1 MADLVPT
8 HSSGVTPPPYQP
20 GIRRDLARVERQMLT
35 RVAEVQAEGYVDA
48 EKLRELDH
56 LTREALLG
64 HAMTHALANQLAGSD
79 PLLRDALAFYEE
91 TARLGRGEILAETV
105 ASFCR
110 R

>member
-1 MADLVPT
+1 MPDLVPT
-8 HSSGVTPPPYQP
+8 SSSGVTLYQP
-20 GIRRDLARVERQMLT
+20 AVRRDLVRVERRMLN
-35 RVAEVQAEGYVDA
+35 RMAEVQAEGYVNA

-64 HAMTHALANQLAGSD
+64 HATTHALANQLAGSD
-79 PLLRDALAFYEE
+79 PLLRDALTFYEE